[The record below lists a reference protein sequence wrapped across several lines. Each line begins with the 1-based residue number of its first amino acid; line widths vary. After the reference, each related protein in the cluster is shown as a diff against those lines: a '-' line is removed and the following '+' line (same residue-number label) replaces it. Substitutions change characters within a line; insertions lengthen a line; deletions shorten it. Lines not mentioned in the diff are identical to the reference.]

1 MLGELRVHG
10 GDEFPVHILDF
21 LRAHLGQWEGVS
33 ISAAKSAQQQV
44 WILTLGPPHTVAD
57 DSCWRHALEQGR
69 RRLVV
74 RLWKSG
80 RRWWNLN
87 HDDRCDLYSAA
98 ISEVT
103 AYRLAREALTAVSG
117 SKGLRIPRVLH
128 FSVPV
133 ENENPWAILE
143 YVGEHSTLFEEASD
157 LDSSWIDSMVQVR
170 TEFGFS
176 EPHPRWGRVPVDKA
190 LTFARH
196 VLFTVMV
203 PLHTYQ
209 QQQQIAEAAS
219 RFIGLDFP
227 KHTENSTTRGYRF
240 MDMVN
245 IYHEKLSIILKQV
258 CLQDKRSQ
266 VHIQLLEKAIVFLEQ
281 EGLANG
287 FDDETLPCVLCH
299 MDCQPQNLLFC
310 RGKNDDSPRIVSVLD
325 WEEAAY
331 ADPRFELLL
340 LCRKVAANRTQAE
353 HLWQSYQDNMAC
365 QLGPIDPWLLLE
377 TVHSITTLLLQACVG
392 SAGKSP
398 WEAAPDLWGK
408 IDREC
413 KRLGPAA

>member
-287 FDDETLPCVLCH
+287 FEDETLP
-299 MDCQPQNLLFC
+299 
-310 RGKNDDSPRIVSVLD
+310 
-325 WEEAAY
+325 
-331 ADPRFELLL
+331 
-340 LCRKVAANRTQAE
+340 
-353 HLWQSYQDNMAC
+353 
-365 QLGPIDPWLLLE
+365 
-377 TVHSITTLLLQACVG
+377 SIF
-392 SAGKSP
+392 
-398 WEAAPDLWGK
+398 
-408 IDREC
+408 
-413 KRLGPAA
+413 